1 MEEEDYMEGLE
12 DIENW
17 DEVDESTAWREDD
30 YLKGLEHI
38 DWSEDWD
45 ELEQLCNSDSLCCI
59 PHSED
64 LHSQL

>member
-17 DEVDESTAWREDD
+17 DEVDESMAWR
-30 YLKGLEHI
+30 GLEDT

-45 ELEQLCNSDSLCCI
+45 ELEQLCNSDSLCYI
-59 PHSED
+59 ASSED
-64 LHSQL
+64 